1 MLAWEVGSVAE
12 ENIYDEEVAELYE
25 LEHEGFEEDLHLY
38 RSYALLTGGPVLEL
52 GCGSGR
58 LLLPLARA
66 GYEVTGVDSSPA
78 MLARARSK
86 LEAAGLGSARLLE
99 ADLAALDA
107 LPDEGFG
114 LAFRALN
121 TWAHLAAP
129 ARALGVLRA
138 VHRVLRPAGLLV
150 IDLED
155 PERRAPGRGE
165 LLLAGV
171 FRDGADVV
179 TKVVASIHDPS
190 TGGEDVTLMWDRT
203 SDGAL
208 RRTVATTRMR
218 PYGRGEMEQ
227 MLARAGYEVRELLG
241 SWDLAPYVGAG
252 DRLIFV
258 AGRL

>member
-1 MLAWEVGSVAE
+1 MAE
-12 ENIYDEEVAELYE
+12 ENIYDEEVAALYE

-52 GCGSGR
+52 GCGTGR
-58 LLLPLARA
+58 LLLPLAEA
-66 GYEVTGVDSSPA
+66 GYEATGVDSSPA
-78 MLARARSK
+78 MLARARSR
-86 LEAAGLGSARLLE
+86 LEAAGAGPPRLLE
-99 ADLAALDA
+99 ADLAALDP

-114 LAFRALN
+114 LAYCALN

-129 ARALGVLRA
+129 ARALDVLRA

-171 FRDGADVV
+171 FRDGGEIV
-179 TKVVASIHDPS
+179 TKTVASIHDPS
-190 TGGEDVTLMWDRT
+190 TGVEDVTLIWDRAAG
-203 SDGAL
+203 GAL

-218 PYGRGEMEQ
+218 AYNRGEMEQ

-241 SWDLAPYVGAG
+241 SWDLAPYAGVG